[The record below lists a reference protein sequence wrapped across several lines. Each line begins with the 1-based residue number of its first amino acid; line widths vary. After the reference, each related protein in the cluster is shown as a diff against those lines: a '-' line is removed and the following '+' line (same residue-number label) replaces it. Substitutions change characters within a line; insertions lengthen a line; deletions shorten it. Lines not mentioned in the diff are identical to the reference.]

1 MNYSCSLII
10 LLNYFNGV
18 TIKLF
23 YASFCLQVIKQEA
36 LLIFEIL
43 RVFSVST
50 FTFIKYKIWTTK
62 GLNPQPASQVL
73 VQVISVEARGPL
85 IRYNLEIN
93 TYLLRY
99 VMILTLIS
107 SKKVKFYQKPKS
119 LVVWGRGDLTY
130 IFFSKVVKYFKSG
143 ETCLVMSRMHIFY
156 SSVICKQRLINY
168 YYKKLNH
175 KSYSKKRL

>member
-18 TIKLF
+18 TIKS
-23 YASFCLQVIKQEA
+23 SFCLQVIKQEA

-119 LVVWGRGDLTY
+119 LVV
-130 IFFSKVVKYFKSG
+130 
-143 ETCLVMSRMHIFY
+143 
-156 SSVICKQRLINY
+156 
-168 YYKKLNH
+168 
-175 KSYSKKRL
+175 

>member
-23 YASFCLQVIKQEA
+23 YASLCLQVIKQEA

-119 LVVWGRGDLTY
+119 LVVW
-130 IFFSKVVKYFKSG
+130 VG
-143 ETCLVMSRMHIFY
+143 ET
-156 SSVICKQRLINY
+156 
-168 YYKKLNH
+168 
-175 KSYSKKRL
+175 